1 MAATATES
9 ETLLRAIGAGPDH
22 PIDVAAAAL
31 ALSALDASRAETT
44 PYSQHLTDVA
54 RAVGQKTVRTVED
67 AHSALR
73 TVLSNDHGYVGD
85 DQTYDDLQ
93 NANLMHVIDRRK
105 GLPVALGILYIDAAR
120 AQGWTIEG
128 LGFPG
133 HFLLRLDWNG
143 ARIVLDPFHGGVER
157 TPNDLR
163 ALLQTVQGAGAELQP
178 QHYQGVTDREIL
190 LRLLN
195 NIKLRQ
201 LQKGDSARAATVI
214 EHMML
219 IAPGVLDLWREL
231 GLARANAGAIKG
243 AITALEYY
251 QDAAATRNNDV
262 SALLGRLRQYLN

>member
-1 MAATATES
+1 MSASNRERIDVMAATATES

-105 GLPVALGILYIDAAR
+105 GLPVALGCP
-120 AQGWTIEG
+120 
-128 LGFPG
+128 LGRSIGVVPNLSLED
-133 HFLLRLDWNG
+133 HFGSPR
-143 ARIVLDPFHGGVER
+143 FE
-157 TPNDLR
+157 
-163 ALLQTVQGAGAELQP
+163 
-178 QHYQGVTDREIL
+178 
-190 LRLLN
+190 
-195 NIKLRQ
+195 
-201 LQKGDSARAATVI
+201 
-214 EHMML
+214 
-219 IAPGVLDLWREL
+219 EL
-231 GLARANAGAIKG
+231 GLGGWRIGGQIDRRRRPRKPAGIRDTEAVV
-243 AITALEYY
+243 A
-251 QDAAATRNNDV
+251 
-262 SALLGRLRQYLN
+262 S